1 MTSSQGSYVD
11 ALRHRDFRLLTIA
24 QTPSKMGDWDYGGPV
39 QDEPADALYVL
50 AGGRAE
56 VTVRAADGASE
67 RVRLMDAPCYFG
79 EIGVLQHIPR
89 TATAAAVD
97 PCVLWRIDS
106 ADFLAA
112 LTQTP
117 LSAAFMSGMNLRLQR
132 TGTTREA
139 TIPAPR
145 TADRIEL
152 TEPVSPREIP

>member
-1 MTSSQGSYVD
+1 MTLSQGSYVD

-79 EIGVLQHIPR
+79 EIGVLMSKPR
-89 TATAAAVD
+89 TANVRATTSCDLFVLEKSDFSRILRDNPQFAAAVQQVAKERYSINVHTD
-97 PCVLWRIDS
+97 
-106 ADFLAA
+106 A
-112 LTQTP
+112 LITP
-117 LSAAFMSGMNLRLQR
+117 H
-132 TGTTREA
+132 
-139 TIPAPR
+139 
-145 TADRIEL
+145 
-152 TEPVSPREIP
+152 